1 MKKSKKI
8 LSTAIAFSMVA
19 VLFAPIG
26 TLKAKAASFTAIAQY
41 DFESGTGM
49 TSSGMGTAPTVVNDS
64 ERGNVLQ
71 FADGATSSIV
81 THDTDTSLE
90 EHSWRIEPGSPSSLK
105 FSNPFKNRS
114 LSGVT
119 ISFWIKLPNEKAG
132 GVVNGDVSFG
142 YGVSGGIVGFVDSEF
157 RYLRHPD
164 CTYGGHSDDMW
175 GSRSCFGITAK
186 PCAYFAQIHHN
197 WIMAS
202 DEDATLAYEIET
214 WQYCSISI
222 TNDTIKL
229 YIDGKEATSTEV
241 NKGKR
246 FFGSEEYNNPGNEG
260 MPFLLDFLSNN
271 MSYTFGGKAGTSV
284 LIDKNSKKE
293 VTYGKVESNVE
304 CYVGFTGFS
313 PTYAG
318 TCIDDLTFFT
328 KAFSAG
334 EMASLYEAA
343 KTPGGITVE
352 GGTTTT
358 SGGSASSSGGSAGS
372 ALSVE
377 VAAAVAAST
386 HLVSAPEGVTIGSP
400 VSILKNDP
408 ALAETF
414 NTLKGALDNA
424 VPSLVAAN
432 PEWNG
437 LQMSN
442 NIYMMDIPLTGRELA
457 EGETAT
463 VEMNIPEGFN
473 SSMLWVLRVNDDGTV
488 TKCDITAVAD
498 GKLQFITDKLC
509 KFAVV
514 EMTFGKSLP
523 KTGVV
528 GNAYFLILGG
538 ALLAGGLV
546 LLRKKK
552 STKLFYS

>member
-19 VLFAPIG
+19 ALFAPTG
-26 TLKAKAASFTAIAQY
+26 ASKAKAAGFTAIAQY

-49 TSSGMGTAPTVVNDS
+49 SSSGMGSAPTVVNDS
-64 ERGNVLQ
+64 ERGSVLQ
-71 FADGATSSIV
+71 FTDGATSSIV
-81 THDTDTSLE
+81 THDTDSSLE

-105 FSNPFKNRS
+105 FPNPFKNRS

-119 ISFWIKLPNEKAG
+119 ISFWVKLPNEKAG
-132 GVVNGDVSFG
+132 GVVNGNVDYG

-202 DEDATLAYEIET
+202 DEDATLAYEIGT
-214 WQYCSISI
+214 WQYCSMSI
-222 TNDTIKL
+222 TNDTIKI
-229 YIDGKEATSTEV
+229 YIDGKEVKSTEV

-246 FFGSEEYNNPGNEG
+246 FFGSEEYKNPGNEG
-260 MPFLLDFLSNN
+260 MPFLLDFLADN

-284 LIDKNSKKE
+284 LVDKNSKKE

-343 KTPGGITVE
+343 KTPGGITVDRSS
-352 GGTTTT
+352 TTT
-358 SGGSASSSGGSAGS
+358 GGGGAASSSGSSSAGS
-372 ALSVE
+372 ALSSE
-377 VAAAVAAST
+377 AAAIVAAST
-386 HLVSAPEGVTIGSP
+386 RLVNAPEGVTIGTP

-414 NTLKGALDNA
+414 NTLKEALDNA
-424 VPSLVAAN
+424 LPSLVAAN
-432 PEWNG
+432 PDWSG
-437 LQMSN
+437 LKMSD
-442 NIYMMDIPLTGRELA
+442 NIYMLDIPLTGRELT

-463 VEMNIPEGFN
+463 VEMNIPAGFDTN
-473 SSMLWVLRVNDDGTV
+473 MLWVLRINEDGTV
-488 TKCDITAVAD
+488 TKCDITTVAD
-498 GKLQFITDKLC
+498 GKLQFVTDKLC

-528 GNAYFLILGG
+528 DNAYFLVLGG
-538 ALLAGGLV
+538 ILLAGGLI

-552 STKLFYS
+552 GGLA